1 MVEQGSHMRSYRD
14 RVVRQWTDLLGQRAI
29 LLSDISKLSEVIV
42 STIQVVRG
50 TDADTVVKSW
60 SGDTSLV
67 VAKAVSGLGSLTVR
81 AGDSGAVT
89 RF

>member
-1 MVEQGSHMRSYRD
+1 MRSYRN
-14 RVVRQWTDLLGQRAI
+14 RVIDQWTDLMGQRTI
-29 LLSDISKLSEVIV
+29 LLSDIDKLSEVIV

-50 TDADTVVKSW
+50 TDVDTVTKSW

-67 VAKAVSGLGSLTVR
+67 VAKAVSGLGSLAVR
-81 AGDSGAVT
+81 PGDSGAVT